1 MDDYHS
7 FLREKGE
14 VIISCLGRWIRK
26 NVPLLLV
33 SDAYRS
39 EIEEKGGKSNTCKWK
54 ARKEQYMEM
63 SPP

>member
-39 EIEEKGGKSNTCKWK
+39 EIEEKGGKITRANGSEK
-54 ARKEQYMEM
+54 KEQYLEM